1 MKTTKYNNTMSFL
14 SMRSFSK
21 HSFSMRSLLV
31 FSIMFIGIG
40 SILSSVCLFSCSS
53 SVKNPVLLSADSLME
68 THPDSA
74 LSILE
79 SISSPQKLTR
89 AERAY
94 YAVLLTQAKHKNY
107 IPLEDDSLIKTA
119 VEYYG
124 DRKKSLN
131 AARAHYY
138 LGATYYDKGS
148 ISFAVDE
155 YLTAIRLMP
164 VKNEFLA
171 MVYDNL
177 AECYVDDGLGDVAM
191 DAYRSAYQ
199 ILKGKSDQAFPLRGI
214 AHIFLLQNK
223 RDSALCYY
231 HQALSCAMAEKDFEL
246 VGALYH
252 DLAMVYNDEKDY
264 VQADKYISKAITT
277 LGNEKLA
284 YARLSKAKIQ
294 FNLNRLDSASY
305 YYSKDLDQLD
315 IYGRAVSYD
324 GMYNIAKKKGDW
336 KTAMENLDTYKML
349 YDSIQTTLDN
359 EELTRLMDKH
369 QLEEHKRLLTEHN
382 KTMLAVLIS
391 AFLAL
396 LIISG
401 FCIMW
406 IDRKRKKR
414 YIDLQKELSQNRVN
428 TVLLNEKESSMSDQE
443 SINEMKIDLIN
454 QQLKLCNSLFQ
465 PSDYYKKL
473 EAMKKATPKQMLDM
487 HDLVAYINKGIWET
501 YIDVMTSLSKS
512 GEKNLTSDDQFY
524 CMLVLLQCSKPV
536 IMELMGDTSDAIK
549 TRKNRIKNKMDAQ
562 LFKYVFSS
570 NNQSDRVE

>member
-1 MKTTKYNNTMSFL
+1 
-14 SMRSFSK
+14 MR
-21 HSFSMRSLLV
+21 SFSMRSLLM
-31 FSIMFIGIG
+31 FSVLFVGIG
-40 SILSSVCLFSCSS
+40 SVLSSVCLFSCSS

-68 THPDSA
+68 TRPDSA

-94 YAVLLTQAKHKNY
+94 YAVLLTQAKHKNV

-124 DRKKSLN
+124 DRKKSIN

-138 LGATYYDKGS
+138 LGATYCDKGS

-177 AECYVDDGLGDVAM
+177 AECYEEDGLGDVAM
-191 DAYRSAYQ
+191 ETYRSAYQ

-223 RDSALCYY
+223 KDSALCYY
-231 HQALSCAMAEKDFEL
+231 YQALSCAMEDKDFEL
-246 VGALYH
+246 IGALYH

-277 LGNEKLA
+277 LSNEKLA
-284 YARLSKAKIQ
+284 YACLSKAKIQ

-305 YYSKDLDQLD
+305 YYSKDLNQLD
-315 IYGRAVSYD
+315 IYGKAVSYD
-324 GMYNIAKKKGDW
+324 GMYNVAKKKGDW

-382 KTMLAVLIS
+382 KTMLVVLIS

-396 LIISG
+396 LIISS

-414 YIDLQKELSQNRVN
+414 YIDLQKELNQNRVN
-428 TVLLNEKESSMSDQE
+428 TMLLDEKESSMSEQE
-443 SINEMKIDLIN
+443 SINEMKLDLIN
-454 QQLKLCNSLFQ
+454 QRLKLCSSLFQ
-465 PSDYYKKL
+465 PSDCYKKL

-487 HDLVAYINKGIWET
+487 HHLVTDIKNGIMET
-501 YIDVMTSLSKS
+501 FVDVMTSLSDS
-512 GEKNLTSDDQFY
+512 GEKNLTSDDKLY

-562 LFKYVFSS
+562 LFNFVFNS
-570 NNQSDRVE
+570 NNQNDRVN

>member
-40 SILSSVCLFSCSS
+40 SILSSVCLFSCSP

-79 SISSPQKLTR
+79 SISSPQKLSR

-124 DRKKSLN
+124 DRKKSVN

-138 LGATYYDKGS
+138 LGATYYDKGRMP
-148 ISFAVDE
+148 FAVDE

-164 VKNEFLA
+164 EENEFMA
-171 MVYDNL
+171 MMYDNL
-177 AECYVDDGLGDVAM
+177 AECYEDDGLVDVAM
-191 DAYRSAYQ
+191 ETYSSAYQ
-199 ILKGKSDQAFPLRGI
+199 ILKGKSDQAYPLRGI
-214 AHIFLLQNK
+214 ARVFLIQNK
-223 RDSALCYY
+223 KDSALCYY
-231 HQALSCAMAEKDFEL
+231 HQALNCALLEKDSNL
-246 VGALYH
+246 VGVLFH
-252 DLAMVYNDEKDY
+252 DLAMVYNDKKEY
-264 VQADKYISKAITT
+264 IQADKFISKAIMTT
-277 LGNEKLA
+277 SKENLA
-284 YARLSKAKIQ
+284 YVCLSKAKIQ

-305 YYSKDLDQLD
+305 YYSKDLNQLD
-315 IYGRAVSYD
+315 VYGKAVSYD
-324 GMYNIAKKKGDW
+324 GMYNVAKKKGDW

-382 KTMLAVLIS
+382 KTMLVVLIS

-396 LIISG
+396 LIISS

-414 YIDLQKELSQNRVN
+414 YIDLQKELNQNRVN
-428 TVLLNEKESSMSDQE
+428 TMLLDEKESSISEQE
-443 SINEMKIDLIN
+443 SINEMKLDLIN
-454 QQLKLCNSLFQ
+454 QRLKLCSSLFQ
-465 PSDYYKKL
+465 PSDCYKKL

-487 HDLVAYINKGIWET
+487 HHLVTDIKKGILES
-501 YIDVMTSLSKS
+501 YVDVMSSLSDSCGRK
-512 GEKNLTSDDQFY
+512 LTSDDQYY

-549 TRKNRIKNKMDAQ
+549 TRKNRIKNKMEAY
-562 LFKYVFSS
+562 LFNYVFSTG
-570 NNQSDRVE
+570 NQSDRVE

>member
-1 MKTTKYNNTMSFL
+1 MKTTKYNNTMNFL

-40 SILSSVCLFSCSS
+40 SILSSVCLFSCSP

-79 SISSPQKLTR
+79 SISSPQKLSR

-124 DRKKSLN
+124 DRKKSIN

-138 LGATYYDKGS
+138 LGATYYDKGRMP
-148 ISFAVDE
+148 FAVDE

-164 VKNEFLA
+164 VENEFLA
-171 MVYDNL
+171 MIYDNL
-177 AECYVDDGLGDVAM
+177 AECYEEDGLGDVAM
-191 DAYRSAYQ
+191 ENYRSAYQ

-214 AHIFLLQNK
+214 ARIFLLQNK
-223 RDSALCYY
+223 KDSALCYY
-231 HQALSCAMAEKDFEL
+231 RQALSCAMEDKDFEL

-264 VQADKYISKAITT
+264 VQADNYISKAITT
-277 LGNEKLA
+277 LSNEKLA
-284 YARLSKAKIQ
+284 YACLSKAEIQ
-294 FNLNRLDSASY
+294 FNMNRLDSASY
-305 YYSKDLDQLD
+305 YYTKSLDQLD
-315 IYGRAVSYD
+315 IYGKAVSYD
-324 GMYNIAKKKGDW
+324 GMYNIAKKKGEW
-336 KTAMENLDTYKML
+336 KIAMENLSTYRML

-359 EELTRLMDKH
+359 EKLTKLMDKH
-369 QLEEHKRLLTEHN
+369 QLEEHKRLFLEHT
-382 KTMLAVLIS
+382 KTTTISLVSVFLALIIIS
-391 AFLAL
+391 AFC
-396 LIISG
+396 
-401 FCIMW
+401 FMW

-414 YIDLQKELSQNRVN
+414 YIDLQKGLNQNRVD
-428 TVLLNEKESSMSDQE
+428 TVLLDEEKTPEIDLK
-443 SINEMKIDLIN
+443 SINEKKLDLFN
-454 QQLKLCNSLFQ
+454 QKLVLCDSLFK
-465 PSDYYKKL
+465 STDSYNKL
-473 EAMKKATPKQMLDM
+473 ETLKKATPKQWLDM
-487 HDLVAYINKGIWET
+487 QHFKQDIYKDIWES
-501 YIDVMTSLSKS
+501 YIDVMYSLDDNCVKKLTPK
-512 GEKNLTSDDQFY
+512 EKYY
-524 CMLVLLQCSKPV
+524 CVLGLLQCTKPV

-549 TRKNRIKNKMDAQ
+549 TRKNRIKNKMAPQ
-562 LFKYVFSS
+562 MFNYVFKSS
-570 NNQSDRVE
+570 NQCDRVE